1 MDAAKI
7 QNGRQGIMVENRMY
21 PRHISARLQDALADT
36 RVVALN
42 GPRQSGK
49 TTTVRQFI
57 TPQRRYVTLD
67 DSVQLAAARADPIG
81 FIRDLEFAIIDEVQ
95 RAPDLL
101 LAMKKAVDED
111 RRPGRFLIT

>member
-1 MDAAKI
+1 
-7 QNGRQGIMVENRMY
+7 MVENRMY

-67 DSVQLAAARADPIG
+67 DSAQLAATRADPIG

-95 RAPDLL
+95 RALAPDLPRSGIPGPDP
-101 LAMKKAVDED
+101 AAGRSP
-111 RRPGRFLIT
+111 RRQ